1 MPSFEGT
8 FAGTVIHTSEYK
20 SGRQLLDQRV
30 LIVGAGNSG
39 CDIAVD
45 AVHHAASVDLS
56 VRRGYHFVPKY
67 LFGKPA
73 DTLNQGRPL
82 PARIKQ
88 AVDKRVLR
96 LFTGDPVRLGFPEP
110 DHKIYE
116 SHPIVNSL
124 ILHHLGH
131 GDLRVRADV
140 ERFDGHTV
148 HFRDGSADDYDL
160 VVLATGYR
168 LHYPFIDA
176 EHLSWD
182 GAAPD
187 LYLNIFAER
196 HPTLFVLGMLEA
208 SGIGWQGRYEQA
220 DLVARYVAARRDA
233 PDRAAAL
240 DRAIAGPR
248 PDLYRR
254 LPLPGHRPDGLLRQ
268 QGRLPRT
275 GASVDRGAHRM
286 TDVDAI
292 TIAFDEASLTTL
304 KIVIGAILFGI
315 ALDTRLEDFRAA
327 LARPKAMATGLVA
340 QFLLLPPLTF
350 VLTLVLDVRGSV
362 ALGMI
367 LVACCPPGN
376 VSNILTHRAK
386 GDVALSVS
394 MTAVGNVLAIFLL
407 PLNFAFWGGLHPTGQ
422 DFLEKVEVT
431 PWDMLSEILLVIG
444 IPFALG
450 LAVGAPAPP
459 VRGQGASDRRQ
470 GGLRRPRGD
479 HRDRRRQELGHLH
492 RVHRHRPAGGVPARR
507 HRAGTG
513 MVGRPRHATA

>member
-1 MPSFEGT
+1 MPWIGFELADGVGGLWDIDGPRSTVYESAHLISSRTTTEFAEFPMRDGVADYPSHRELKRYFDDFTDHFDLRDRFRFGTEVVRVEPVDDESWDVTWRDSEGERTERFAGVVLANGTLSEPNVPSFEGT
-8 FAGTVIHTSEYK
+8 FAGTVIHTSAYK
-20 SGRQLLDQRV
+20 SGRQFIDQRV

-45 AVHHAASVDLS
+45 AVHHATSVDLS

-67 LFGKPA
+67 LFGKPS

-140 ERFDGHTV
+140 ERFNGHTV

-176 EHLSWD
+176 EHLAW
-182 GAAPD
+182 GGPAPD
-187 LYLNIFAER
+187 LYLNIFTEK

-220 DLVARYVAARRDA
+220 DLMARYVAARRDA
-233 PDRAAAL
+233 PDRAATL

-248 PDLYRR
+248 PDLTGGYHYLGIDRMAYYVNKDAYRALVR
-254 LPLPGHRPDGLLRQ
+254 R
-268 QGRLPRT
+268 
-275 GASVDRGAHRM
+275 S
-286 TDVDAI
+286 I
-292 TIAFDEASLTTL
+292 EELT
-304 KIVIGAILFGI
+304 A
-315 ALDTRLEDFRAA
+315 
-327 LARPKAMATGLVA
+327 
-340 QFLLLPPLTF
+340 
-350 VLTLVLDVRGSV
+350 
-362 ALGMI
+362 
-367 LVACCPPGN
+367 
-376 VSNILTHRAK
+376 
-386 GDVALSVS
+386 
-394 MTAVGNVLAIFLL
+394 
-407 PLNFAFWGGLHPTGQ
+407 
-422 DFLEKVEVT
+422 
-431 PWDMLSEILLVIG
+431 
-444 IPFALG
+444 
-450 LAVGAPAPP
+450 
-459 VRGQGASDRRQ
+459 
-470 GGLRRPRGD
+470 
-479 HRDRRRQELGHLH
+479 
-492 RVHRHRPAGGVPARR
+492 
-507 HRAGTG
+507 
-513 MVGRPRHATA
+513 